1 MESKNHFEDVFASA
15 EMDTVEKEIVLAS
28 DTADNSAEA
37 TVQETTDII
46 SDTDIAEET
55 EAFIKQQETVKTATR
70 VNEIPELREENC
82 KVFSMSDGT
91 EQAVFYT
98 EPIHVFDEE
107 TQCFTPVDVTITEK
121 DGSFVGGKN
130 RFTAEFGKKDSDDE
144 LFNISDGSHRIK
156 VMPLKN
162 SKKKTAKLLPKLIKM
177 NAVAEENAAKIHKAA
192 DKVVFEEEDGVSFN
206 YSLTGNGVKED
217 IVIKEKAEVYRYPFI
232 LRCENV
238 AVKFDEEENHV
249 TFEDI
254 ETGNEVFYIPAPFM
268 TDESGAASAAVSYDI
283 RELEGGDILLT
294 VTADS
299 EWINAEERVFP
310 VVIDPQINV
319 NSSGAMTTYS
329 WVDGKMFSA
338 FSHTVGTGDSGDGD
352 CNVSRMYIKL
362 KMPALPRNPRI
373 KKAELQIKQ
382 ASCSVQEYVY
392 PKFGLYQ
399 VKENII
405 SGTCTPAASPDLIDY
420 DTIDTRGSGVT
431 YSFDITK
438 LFDAANKSEISYA
451 NLVLKMLDETCCCN
465 NMSLYG
471 SSYTASTLT
480 PKLIVTYESSYG
492 VNTSY
497 RTHTHELGRFGQGS
511 IDLACGNLMLES
523 EDFAWSGNR
532 MPVTIRHLY
541 NSALASYQYTYNN
554 TIKLRTASFDS
565 MKLGYGFKLNLM
577 QSMTYI
583 SRLPFDLEENEEA
596 SGYVYIGENGDEIYF
611 KQSDKTCIC
620 KSNTQCY
627 NLYESMNGQEL
638 YYDPELRKLTNG
650 SDTYRFDSEGRLVKI
665 TDENGNSMIITYT
678 SGRITSVTDGAGRV
692 FGFSYNSGGFLTSI
706 TAPDGTNILYT
717 YSGNLLSTV
726 TYPNGKKAAITYSSN
741 KPTAILL
748 SDNGINVYRVN
759 YSYSGNRV
767 ASVTEYGVDSGVY
780 MVGAS
785 TSYSYS
791 AASRRTVAT
800 TTEQADDGDAANVIN
815 TVYSFDNDGN
825 IVGEYV
831 YSEDADNTGVEAGA
845 SGINPYSGSGSV
857 VINNNNLLADHNFGS
872 LDSWTNM
879 SANLSDFSITSL
891 LNESRTK
898 FGKNLIIMHSKQ
910 ENCTNNGVYQ
920 LTNSLAAGEYTF
932 SAYVKVMTEFTGT
945 DDPGAYI
952 RVRTEGGTVL
962 AESEHISKFDHDYVR
977 LVAPF
982 TLTCDQNVR
991 IEILVDGKGAA
1002 DINAAQLESNPFA
1015 NAYNILENGS
1025 FERGLNNW
1033 DRTAGVY
1040 SVGNSVF
1047 NMNRSIQMR
1056 GGLDSSR
1063 YAKQNV
1069 TVKTGRNTRETFT
1082 LSGWAKGDGIVNRE
1096 RNNANAPRFC
1106 LRAVI
1111 RYFDTY
1117 FKEYGSETYTADF
1130 SPCTEEWQ
1138 FASIQFAKK
1147 KFRMIYNITVY
1158 CDYSYNIGTAY
1169 FDNVQLV
1176 RDNIETHLSAEDFVE
1191 TSTDTG
1197 DSADGSE
1204 DTAADNTPAFNE
1216 AKDAFGNALTETT
1229 FTDGE
1234 FGTIYRSFGYNTD
1247 NTQLAGND
1255 TGNNLVRETD
1265 ARGNKTEYTVDSETS
1280 RNEEVTDRL
1289 GNKTAYEYDASGR
1302 TTKVTSKNSCCVEL
1316 ADVSYK
1322 YDAFD
1327 NMTEI
1332 ARGDGM
1338 KYSLAY
1344 NAFHNLESIGIDG
1357 KTEKLI
1363 NYEYKNGNGRL
1374 KQITY
1379 ANGDKMK
1386 ATYNSTGQMI
1396 AEKWYNA
1403 SNTLTAH
1410 YKYAYDGQGN
1420 IVRSIDMLSKVEYTY
1435 TYENGKIVRIAES
1448 IITLAGEAVTGKT
1461 LTNSVIYS
1469 YDSDG
1474 KLTGK
1479 QIIPVGGTKY
1489 VINYTNTDDGTV
1501 ANFTVN
1507 GRTVTSHSKTDSF
1520 GRKEFDEL
1528 QLGTGFVSRQFHYHT
1543 GDATDEH
1550 KEAAKLKSS
1559 PTTQLVSQIVMS
1571 DGRTISYEYDKEER
1585 ITKVTDSVD
1594 GITEYTYDALGQLLR
1609 EKKDG
1614 TAVNVMT
1621 YDNYG
1626 NIKSKNGVAYTY
1638 GDGVWK
1644 DLLTKVG
1651 DETISYDKQGNPTS
1665 YLGHTLTW
1673 EKGRQL
1679 KSFGNL
1685 SYTYNANGIRTSK
1698 TNNGV
1703 KHTYTLEGTKIL
1715 RETYGNT
1722 TLVPMYDNE
1731 DSICGI
1737 IYNNVPYYFKK
1748 NLQGDIIAIVDKDAK
1763 EVARYSY
1770 DAWGACTVVSAS
1782 NVIGYANP
1790 FRYRGY
1796 YYDIENKLYYLNSR
1810 YYDPAVGRFIN
1821 ADSIDFIGKASNSI
1835 ENNLYTYCYNSSP
1848 NYIDNIGYFAITIS
1862 LSTLVAILALFTFT
1876 FLYFFDYKFR
1886 SLVNQLITSIIM
1898 LAVNGIGYLANVIS
1912 DVIDKARKGRKY
1924 NNNEVHH
1931 IVAQADT
1938 RAFLTQKLLMD
1949 NGLTVQHPSNLVS
1962 IKNTL
1967 HRHLHTNAYIAAV
1980 DMVLRACAAT
1990 KRTKNDRK
1998 YAIIAGLT
2006 MIGTFLKAAS
2016 CIV

>member
-1 MESKNHFEDVFASA
+1 MESKNHFEDVFDPA
-15 EMDTVEKEIVLAS
+15 EINTAEKEIVLTS

-37 TVQETTDII
+37 TVQEATDII
-46 SDTDIAEET
+46 PDTAVAEET
-55 EAFIKQQETVKTATR
+55 EASIKPDETVKAATR
-70 VNEIPELREENC
+70 VNEIPELRGENC

-98 EPIHVFDEE
+98 EPIHVFDDE

-121 DGSFVGGKN
+121 DGTFVGGKN

-156 VMPLKN
+156 VMSLKS
-162 SKKKTAKLLPKLIKM
+162 SKKKTAKIMPKLIKM
-177 NAVAEENAAKIHKAA
+177 NTVAEENAAEIHKVSN
-192 DKVVFEEEDGVSFN
+192 KVVFEEEDGVSFN

-217 IVIKEKAEVYRYPFI
+217 IVIKEKADVYRYPFI

-254 ETGNEVFYIPAPFM
+254 ETGNEVFHIPAPFM

-310 VVIDPQINV
+310 VVIDPQIKV
-319 NSSGAMTTYS
+319 GGPSSMTTYS
-329 WVDGKMFSA
+329 WIGGKMSSA
-338 FSHTVGTGDSGDGD
+338 STHTVGTIDSGDGN
-352 CNVSRMYIKL
+352 CNSNRMYIKL
-362 KMPALPRNPRI
+362 YMPTLPRNPRI
-373 KKAELQIKQ
+373 KKAELQLFQSSGSIQ
-382 ASCSVQEYVY
+382 LCQY

-399 VKENII
+399 VNENII
-405 SGTCTPAASPDLIDY
+405 TGTCTPVASSDLIDY
-420 DTIDTRGSGVT
+420 DTMRSGSSGIS

-438 LFDAANKSEISYA
+438 LLDSVNKGEISFT
-451 NLVLKMLDETCCCN
+451 NLVLKMLDETSSCN
-465 NMSLYG
+465 NKVVLYG
-471 SSYTASTLT
+471 SSYPGIMT

-497 RTHTHELGRFGQGS
+497 RTHTHELGRFGHGS
-511 IDLACGNLMLES
+511 IDLACGNLMFES
-523 EDFAWSGNR
+523 EDFGWSGNR

-554 TIKLRTASFDS
+554 SIKLQTADFSS
-565 MKLGYGFKLNLM
+565 MKLGCGFKLNLM
-577 QSMTYI
+577 QSIKQIEFRHEDEIYI
-583 SRLPFDLEENEEA
+583 
-596 SGYVYIGENGDEIYF
+596 GYVYIDENGDEIYF
-611 KQSDKTCIC
+611 KKSDKTCIC
-620 KSNTQCY
+620 QNNMQCH
-627 NLYESMNGQEL
+627 NLYESINGQEL
-638 YYDPELRKLTNG
+638 YYDPEERTLTNG
-650 SDTYRFDSEGRLVKI
+650 SYTYRFDSEGRLFKI
-665 TDENGNSMIITYT
+665 IDENDNRILITYT
-678 SGRITSVTDGAGRV
+678 SGRITSVTDGAGRI

-767 ASVTEYGVDSGVY
+767 ASVTEYGVDGETY
-780 MVGAS
+780 ITGAS

-800 TTEQADDGDAANVIN
+800 TTEQADDGDVANVIK
-815 TVYSFDNDGN
+815 TVYSFDDDGN

-831 YSEDADNTGVEAGA
+831 YSEDTDNTGVEAGA

-857 VINNNNLLADHNFGS
+857 VINCNNLLSDHDFDS
-872 LDSWTNM
+872 LGSWTNM
-879 SANLSDFSITSL
+879 PDNLSDFIRISLKNESRAKFGKSL
-891 LNESRTK
+891 LN
-898 FGKNLIIMHSKQ
+898 MYSKQ
-910 ENCTNNGVYQ
+910 EDCTNNGVYQ
-920 LTNSLAAGEYTF
+920 LTNALTAGEYTF
-932 SAYVKVMTEFTGT
+932 SAYVKVVTEFTGT
-945 DDPGAYI
+945 ENPGAYI

-991 IEILVDGKGAA
+991 VEILVDGKGVA

-1015 NAYNILENGS
+1015 NTYNILENGS
-1025 FERGLNNW
+1025 FERGLNSWNE
-1033 DRTAGVY
+1033 TAGVY
-1040 SVGNSVF
+1040 SVENSVF
-1047 NMNRSIQMR
+1047 NMNRSMQIK
-1056 GGLDSSR
+1056 GDLDSAR
-1063 YAKQNV
+1063 CAAQNV

-1082 LSGWAKGDGIVNRE
+1082 LSGWAKGDGIVNRD
-1096 RNNANAPRFC
+1096 RNNAKAPRFR

-1111 RYFDTY
+1111 RYFDSY
-1117 FKEYGSETYTADF
+1117 FNEYGIETYTADF

-1138 FASIQFAKK
+1138 FASVQFAKK

-1158 CDYSYNIGTAY
+1158 CDYNYNTGTAY

-1176 RDNIETHLSAEDFVE
+1176 RDNIETYLSADDFVE
-1191 TSTDTG
+1191 TVTDIGGST
-1197 DSADGSE
+1197 DGSE

-1234 FGTIYRSFGYNTD
+1234 FGTIYRSFGFNAD
-1247 NTQLAGND
+1247 NGQLAGND

-1280 RNEEVTDRL
+1280 RNEEVIDRL

-1302 TTKVTSKNSCCVEL
+1302 ITKVTSKNSCCVDL
-1316 ADVSYK
+1316 ANVSYK

-1344 NAFHNLESIGIDG
+1344 NVFHNLEAIGIDG

-1363 NYEYKNGNGRL
+1363 NYEYRNGNGRL

-1386 ATYNSTGQMI
+1386 ATYNSVGQMI
-1396 AEKWYNA
+1396 AEKWYDA

-1410 YKYAYDGQGN
+1410 YKYVYNAHGN
-1420 IVRSIDMLSKVEYTY
+1420 IVRTLDILSKTEYTY
-1435 TYENGKIVRIAES
+1435 TYDDGRIVRMLES
-1448 IITLAGEAVTGKT
+1448 IIILNGETVTAKS
-1461 LTNSVIYS
+1461 LINSILYS
-1469 YDSDG
+1469 YDSEG
-1474 KLTGK
+1474 RLIKK
-1479 QIIPVGGTKY
+1479 RIIAANG
-1489 VINYTNTDDGTV
+1489 IEYTVYYDNRDKTV
-1501 ANFTVN
+1501 VKFTAG

-1520 GRKEFDEL
+1520 GRKVFDEL

-1543 GDATDEH
+1543 GDVTEEH
-1550 KEAAKLKSS
+1550 KANQKLKSS
-1559 PTTQLVSQIVMS
+1559 PTTQLVSQIVLS
-1571 DGRTISYEYDKEER
+1571 GGRTISYEYDAENR

-1594 GITEYTYDALGQLLR
+1594 GTTEYTYDALGQLLT
-1609 EKKDG
+1609 EIKNG
-1614 TAVNVMT
+1614 TVVNTMV

-1626 NIKSKNGVAYTY
+1626 NINSKNDVVYTY
-1638 GDGVWK
+1638 DSTWK

-1651 DETISYDKQGNPTS
+1651 DNSISYDKQGNPTS

-1679 KSFGNL
+1679 KSFDNIN
-1685 SYTYNANGIRTSK
+1685 YIYNANGIRTSK
-1698 TNNGV
+1698 TVNGV
-1703 KHTYTLEGTKIL
+1703 KHTYTLDGTKIL
-1715 RETYGNT
+1715 REMWDNN
-1722 TLVPMYDNE
+1722 TLVPLYDNE
-1731 DSICGI
+1731 DSVCGI
-1737 IYNNVPYYFKK
+1737 ICNNEPYYFRK
-1748 NLQGDIIAIVDKDAK
+1748 NLQGDIIAIVDKNAK

-1770 DAWGACTVVSAS
+1770 DAWGSCTIVQDISDTGIA
-1782 NVIGYANP
+1782 ALNP

-1796 YYDIENKLYYLNSR
+1796 YYDTENNLYYLNSR

-1821 ADSIDFIGKASNSI
+1821 ADEAIISLIFFFRRSASLFAYCNNDPIGRIDKLGYASYSNSSYYTDIYVRNIVTKINVLWTNLTYKYKIDFGVIRFSFTSNNYWSVLWRGGSKILAEAMYHAAKAINSTYLQGRTI
-1835 ENNLYTYCYNSSP
+1835 SGIHTELFIHWALYTLGIKRDHTETADMGSAIPGTPGYDDNAWLAEMP
-1848 NYIDNIGYFAITIS
+1848 NVINQISKIRPDNLLMWIS
-1862 LSTLVAILALFTFT
+1862 LFRTLA
-1876 FLYFFDYKFR
+1876 
-1886 SLVNQLITSIIM
+1886 
-1898 LAVNGIGYLANVIS
+1898 
-1912 DVIDKARKGRKY
+1912 KY
-1924 NNNEVHH
+1924 
-1931 IVAQADT
+1931 
-1938 RAFLTQKLLMD
+1938 
-1949 NGLTVQHPSNLVS
+1949 
-1962 IKNTL
+1962 
-1967 HRHLHTNAYIAAV
+1967 Y
-1980 DMVLRACAAT
+1980 
-1990 KRTKNDRK
+1990 
-1998 YAIIAGLT
+1998 
-2006 MIGTFLKAAS
+2006 
-2016 CIV
+2016 

>member
-46 SDTDIAEET
+46 PDTDVAEET
-55 EAFIKQQETVKTATR
+55 EASIKPDETVKTATR
-70 VNEIPELREENC
+70 VNEIPELRGENC

-98 EPIHVFDEE
+98 EPIHVFDDE

-121 DGSFVGGKN
+121 DGTFVGGKN

-156 VMPLKN
+156 VMSLKS
-162 SKKKTAKLLPKLIKM
+162 SKKKTAKIMPKLIKM
-177 NAVAEENAAKIHKAA
+177 NAVAEENAAETHKAA

-329 WVDGKMFSA
+329 WIDGKMFSA
-338 FSHTVGTGDSGDGD
+338 FSHTVGTGDSGDGN

-399 VKENII
+399 VNENII

-438 LFDAANKSEISYA
+438 LLDAANKSEISYA

-577 QSMTYI
+577 QSMTHI
-583 SRLPFDLEENEEA
+583 SKLPFALEENEEA
-596 SGYVYIGENGDEIYF
+596 SGYVYIDENGDEIYF

-650 SDTYRFDSEGRLVKI
+650 SDTYRFDSEGRLIRI
-665 TDENGNSMIITYT
+665 TDESGNSMIITYT

-780 MVGAS
+780 TVGAS

-800 TTEQADDGDAANVIN
+800 TTEQADDGDAANVIK

-910 ENCTNNGVYQ
+910 EGCTNNGIYQ
-920 LTNSLAAGEYTF
+920 LTNSLTAGEYTF

-945 DDPGAYI
+945 DNPGAYI

-982 TLTCDQNVR
+982 TLTCAQNVR
-991 IEILVDGKGAA
+991 VEILVDGKGAA

-1025 FERGLNNW
+1025 FERGLNSW

-1047 NMNRSIQMR
+1047 NMNRSMQMK
-1056 GGLDSSR
+1056 GDLDSGR

-1111 RYFDTY
+1111 RYFDSY
-1117 FKEYGSETYTADF
+1117 FKEYGTETYTADF

-1138 FASIQFAKK
+1138 FASVQFAKK

-1197 DSADGSE
+1197 DSADGGE

-1280 RNEEVTDRL
+1280 RNEEVIDRL

-1302 TTKVTSKNSCCVEL
+1302 ITKVTSKNSCCVDL
-1316 ADVSYK
+1316 ANVSYK

-1338 KYSLAY
+1338 KYALAY

-1357 KTEKLI
+1357 KTEKLV

-1386 ATYNSTGQMI
+1386 ATYNSVGQMI

-1403 SNTLTAH
+1403 ANTLIAH
-1410 YKYAYDGQGN
+1410 YKYVYDGQGN
-1420 IVRSIDMLSKVEYTY
+1420 IVCSIDMLSKIEYTY
-1435 TYENGKIVRIAES
+1435 SYENGRIIRAAEND
-1448 IITLAGEAVTGKT
+1448 ITLNGEIVTSKK
-1461 LTNSVIYS
+1461 LVNSILYV
-1469 YDSDG
+1469 YDNEG
-1474 KLTGK
+1474 KLTK
-1479 QIIPVGGTKY
+1479 KRIIPVGGSEQ
-1489 VINYTNTDDGTV
+1489 VIYYENTDENTV
-1501 ANFTVN
+1501 VKFSA
-1507 GRTVTSHSKTDSF
+1507 GDRTVTSHSKTDSF
-1520 GRKEFDEL
+1520 GRKVFDEL

-1543 GDATDEH
+1543 GNATDEH
-1550 KEAAKLKSS
+1550 KDAEKLKSS

-1651 DETISYDKQGNPTS
+1651 DDTISYDKQGNPIS

-1679 KSFGNL
+1679 KSFDKL

-1698 TNNGV
+1698 TNGSV
-1703 KHTYTLEGTKIL
+1703 KHTYTLDGTKIL

-1731 DSICGI
+1731 DSVCGI
-1737 IYNNVPYYFKK
+1737 IYNGVPYYFKK
-1748 NLQGDIIAIVDKDAK
+1748 NLQGDIIEIVDKDAK
-1763 EVARYSY
+1763 RVARYSY

-1810 YYDPAVGRFIN
+1810 YYDPSVGRFIN
-1821 ADSIDFIGKASNSI
+1821 ADSIEFVDKASNST
-1835 ENNLYTYCYNSSP
+1835 ENNLYTYCRNSSP
-1848 NYIDNIGYFAITIS
+1848 NYIDNIGYYAIPYPLIG
-1862 LSTLVAILALFTFT
+1862 IFALFTFT
-1876 FLYFFDYKFR
+1876 FIYFFDYRFR
-1886 SLVNQLITSIIM
+1886 KLVNEFITSAIM
-1898 LAVNGIGYLANVIS
+1898 LAINAINTIGYLSNVIS
-1912 DVIDKARKGRKY
+1912 DVIDKARRSRKY
-1924 NNNEVHH
+1924 NEYQLHH
-1931 IVAQADT
+1931 IVAQNEP
-1938 RAFLTQKLLMD
+1938 RAAWTKEFIEKY
-1949 NGLTVQHPSNLVS
+1949 GITVWHPTNLVLV
-1962 IKNTL
+1962 KNTL
-1967 HRHLHTNAYIAAV
+1967 HRHLHTNAYYAAV
-1980 DMVLRACAAT
+1980 DMVLRAYANN
-1990 KRTKNDRK
+1990 KSDKKN
-1998 YAIIAGLT
+1998 AIISGLHL
-2006 MIGTFLKAAS
+2006 IGTILRLANML
-2016 CIV
+2016 V